1 MTDVKVIDQRE
12 GKNWVLYHG
21 DSVRVMKGLPDNSL
35 DLTVSSPPFSNLYIY
50 SDDEADMG
58 NSADDEEFFKHY
70 EFVIKEMY
78 RATRPGRLNVVHCK
92 DMPAFKNR
100 DGSMGLIDF
109 PGKIIRA
116 FEAVGWQ
123 YHSRVT
129 IWKDPVVEM
138 ERTKN
143 NGLLHRNFVSSTEQ
157 CRQGMPDYLIVFR
170 KWPVEG
176 GIPVIQ
182 NRVEGDYIGTKPPEE
197 WELRPNRNTRQKNY
211 SISVWQRYASPV
223 WFDIRQT
230 YVLNDELSKDP
241 DDVKHICPLQRDV
254 IQRCIDLWSNK
265 GEVIFDPFSGVGSTA
280 YEAVRM
286 GRRGVGI
293 ELKES
298 YWKSSIKFCE
308 QAEIEAGRPT
318 LFDLLEAHEA
328 AGESAP
334 AVTPVA
340 APVETEKAVE
350 KPAEESVAVK
360 VGE

>member
-1 MTDVKVIDQRE
+1 MSDVNVLNQRE

-21 DSVRVMKGLPDNSL
+21 DCVRVIQGLPDNSI
-35 DLTVSSPPFSNLYIY
+35 DLTVSSPPFGNLYIY

-58 NSADDEEFFKHY
+58 NSADDAEFFTHY

-116 FEAVGWQ
+116 FEKCGWQ

-143 NGLLHRNFVSSTEQ
+143 NGLLHRNFAAGAEQ

-176 GIPVIQ
+176 GVPVIQ
-182 NRVEGDYIGTKPPEE
+182 QRVEGDYIGTKPPEE

-230 YVLNDELSKDP
+230 NVLNDELSKDP
-241 DDVKHICPLQRDV
+241 DDVKHVCPLQLDV
-254 IQRCIDLWSNK
+254 IARCIDLWSNK
-265 GEVIFDPFSGVGSTA
+265 NEVVFDPFSGVGSVVR
-280 YEAVRM
+280 EAIKL

-298 YWKSSIKFCE
+298 YHKSAIKFCE
-308 QAEIEAGRPT
+308 QAEIEVGRPT
-318 LFDLLEAHEA
+318 LWEYAAEQQALLNAPPAPQPNNVEQEHENA
-328 AGESAP
+328 AVDP
-334 AVTPVA
+334 LY
-340 APVETEKAVE
+340 
-350 KPAEESVAVK
+350 
-360 VGE
+360 